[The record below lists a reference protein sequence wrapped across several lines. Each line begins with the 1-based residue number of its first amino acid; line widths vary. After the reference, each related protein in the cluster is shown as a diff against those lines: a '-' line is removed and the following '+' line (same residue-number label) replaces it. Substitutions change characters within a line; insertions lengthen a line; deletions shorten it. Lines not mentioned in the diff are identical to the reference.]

1 MKVILVIALVVA
13 LVILGPFASIW
24 ALNTFG
30 DTLWPGRQIPYTF
43 DTWLAAIIIAG
54 IFKSTITKKD

>member
-1 MKVILVIALVVA
+1 MKAILVIAFVVA

-30 DTLWPGRQIPYTF
+30 DTLWPGKQIPYTF
-43 DTWLAAIIIAG
+43 DTWCAAIIMAG
-54 IFKSTITKKD
+54 IFKSTITRKD